1 MKRLILILLLSAS
14 VFSLFALDPPPLK
27 GRINDNADL
36 LSSSEEGEL
45 SRYLEAVEKESG
57 AQMALL
63 TIPSLEGD
71 NLESFS
77 YRTAQEWQL
86 GKDDK
91 DNGLLL
97 LVALEE
103 RKIRIEVGYGLEG
116 TITDSLSGFVIRN
129 HIAPYFKRGDYAGGI
144 SEGLHTL
151 GGAITGELTINP
163 EITQKEEFEPPS
175 RTLVMEILRMFG
187 GIIFFFL
194 FFFLRI
200 SVFGRRRRTSR
211 VGAGLYTAH
220 RMHTHSSG
228 FSSGGFS
235 GGGFSGGGGS
245 FGGGGASG
253 GW

>member
-1 MKRLILILLLSAS
+1 MKRLLLILLLSAS

-27 GRINDNADL
+27 GRINDYADL

-45 SRYLEAVEKESG
+45 SRYLEAVERDSG
-57 AQMALL
+57 VQIALL

-71 NLESFS
+71 SLESFS
-77 YRTAQEWQL
+77 YRTARYWKL
-86 GKDDK
+86 GSAGNN
-91 DNGLLL
+91 NGLLL
-97 LVALEE
+97 LIALEE

-129 HIAPYFKRGDYAGGI
+129 HIAPYFKRGDFAGGI
-144 SEGLHTL
+144 SDGLHTL
-151 GGAITGELTINP
+151 GAVITGDVTISP
-163 EITQKEEFEPPS
+163 EEESDLPARS
-175 RTLVMEILRMFG
+175 LVMEILRMFG